1 MTTIHHIRLYH
12 AILAIFAILSYL
24 TAEYGIIHLW
34 LGYGVIVIFSL
45 RIIWGFFGDPQFG
58 LKRFYP
64 SFVGLKITNFFSHL
78 VISKILILSI
88 VLSLIGVSYTGI
100 LMDKGRAI
108 GLKNLKLFSKYS
120 NSNYQEI
127 KNTNYLKNN
136 FDIKEN
142 NNNFDSQQNNSFDNQ
157 ENHHLDRHKT
167 KDHHGDNKERKNH
180 KQKNYLK
187 EVHEFFANLM
197 LIFVAIHVV
206 YLFSFK
212 NFMAKYMLFINVKNI
227 RKK

>member
-24 TAEYGIIHLW
+24 SAEFGIIHLW
-34 LGYGVIVIFSL
+34 LGYGVILIFSL

-64 SFVGLKITNFFSHL
+64 SFVGLKITNFLSHL
-78 VISKILILSI
+78 VISKILILLI
-88 VLSLIGVSYTGI
+88 VLSLIGVSSTGVM
-100 LMDKGRAI
+100 MDKGRAI

-120 NSNYQEI
+120 NSNYQEN
-127 KNTNYLKNN
+127 KDTNYLKNN

-142 NNNFDSQQNNSFDNQ
+142 NNFNSQQNNNFNNQ
-157 ENHHLDRHKT
+157 ENHHLARHNT
-167 KDHHGDNKERKNH
+167 KDNHRDNRERKNH
-180 KQKNYLK
+180 KQTNYLK

-212 NFMAKYMLFINVKNI
+212 NFMAKYMLFINNKIV